1 MLVFSVVS
9 VFWVIALQ
17 LFYQNTLTTEN
28 TNIALQL
35 FYQNTLTTENTNIA
49 LQLFYQNTLTTENT
63 NIALQLFSQNT
74 LTFCKAM
81 LVFSVMSVCSDR
93 ITVKQC

>member
-1 MLVFSVVS
+1 MFD
-9 VFWVIALQ
+9 
-17 LFYQNTLTTEN
+17 

-63 NIALQLFSQNT
+63 NISLQLFYQ
-74 LTFCKAM
+74 
-81 LVFSVMSVCSDR
+81 VFSC
-93 ITVKQC
+93 QCVLVE